1 MESTQM
7 KIWKRW
13 GESLVVVGLACST
26 TNTLFAQQG
35 YNTSGANPPRGNQ
48 QGSQLNT
55 SQPNAAQ
62 PGFSPGA
69 PQGAFNPN
77 APRTNTPAGINPN
90 LNPGLQRPV
99 SQIGQEPTNTVVTRD
114 PYSDSPKSPEEE
126 KYLDQ
131 LLAVWEQNTKDI
143 ERLSCEFR
151 MYEYNSN
158 ANFVEQL
165 AQQTGKN
172 IREIKAKAAS
182 GVVRYMKPDKGMYR
196 IDQVIALTGKLDA
209 NNQPEMK
216 ASDNLVGDYWIC
228 DGETVHS
235 YERKEKKVTHYVI
248 PKEMQGIGILESPMP
263 FLFGVEAKKLKERY
277 WLRALNPPP
286 LPNGQP
292 NKDLFLIEAYPKFQ
306 QDAVNYDH
314 VHVFLD
320 RQEFLPLALI
330 KYDTDHVDEKDKPLV
345 DKREYYEFV
354 TREKNAGI
362 FKKLSEKIWN
372 QEFIP
377 VKLPTGWT
385 EETKEYTPAATDQ
398 LKAGGNVFPPQG
410 IPANA
415 PFNQPQG
422 SQPPGT
428 LSSFPNLQNPKAP
441 QYGTN
446 PPGNGQ
452 LNSAAIPPNNGLRPR

>member
-13 GESLVVVGLACST
+13 GERLVVVGLACST
-26 TNTLFAQQG
+26 TNSLFAQQG
-35 YNTSGANPPRGNQ
+35 YNTSGANPPRG
-48 QGSQLNT
+48 SQLGN
-55 SQPNAAQ
+55 QPNANTI
-62 PGFSPGA
+62 GS

-77 APRTNTPAGINPN
+77 ALRTNPPAGINPN
-90 LNPGLQRPV
+90 LNPGLQRPAPQV
-99 SQIGQEPTNTVVTRD
+99 GQDPASNVVTRD

-172 IREIKAKAAS
+172 VREIKAKAAS

-209 NNQPEMK
+209 NSQPEMK

-228 DGETVHS
+228 DGETFHS

-330 KYDTDHVDEKDKPLV
+330 KYDTDHTDEKDKALV

-377 VKLPTGWT
+377 VKLPAGWT
-385 EETKEYTPAATDQ
+385 EETKEYTPTATDPLQ
-398 LKAGGNVFPPQG
+398 AGGNVFPPQG

-415 PFNQPQG
+415 PLNQPNQQQG
-422 SQPPGT
+422 TQPPGV
-428 LSSFPNLQNPKAP
+428 LSSFPNIQNPQVP
-441 QYGTN
+441 QYN
-446 PPGNGQ
+446 PNQPGNGQ
-452 LNSAAIPPNNGLRPR
+452 PNAAALPPSNGLRSR